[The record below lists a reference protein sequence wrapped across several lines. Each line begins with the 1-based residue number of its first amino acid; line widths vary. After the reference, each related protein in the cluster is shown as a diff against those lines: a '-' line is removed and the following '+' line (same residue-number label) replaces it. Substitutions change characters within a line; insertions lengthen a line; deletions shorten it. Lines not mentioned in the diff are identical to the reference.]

1 MLYDM
6 YGIFLFLY
14 FFIFFVISS
23 EVKKKNVC
31 IMYVFFFFKNIK
43 KLFVCVCL
51 KYVSKVY

>member
-23 EVKKKNVC
+23 EVKKK
-31 IMYVFFFFKNIK
+31 MYVLCMYFFS
-43 KLFVCVCL
+43 L
-51 KYVSKVY
+51 KI